1 MWKPKYN
8 WKQSQ
13 AELLYPFYRWE
24 TETQDDPDSKGRSH
38 VSNSGHPGSK
48 VRTLACFWHCVPHQ
62 EARSRVDSRVAVV
75 WCAAPWLT
83 ISPTHHCVSLQL
95 WMAHLA
101 WWQPTSLTQKPW
113 PSQEELWLGKR
124 PGVDVASTL
133 KPSAFDLAVVKCS
146 NRMYNIKR
154 NNTSVENFSNIKQR
168 ARENTFRI
176 IVFLVSF
183 LLKGNSGNWKC
194 STGGSFSKFFCLV
207 RIKFLL
213 K

>member
-1 MWKPKYN
+1 MFSSLQFTEHLSTYNIMWKPKYN

-113 PSQEELWLGKR
+113 PCGSQPSPLWIITSSPTQGREVRSCPR
-124 PGVDVASTL
+124 PSPLWGAS
-133 KPSAFDLAVVKCS
+133 
-146 NRMYNIKR
+146 
-154 NNTSVENFSNIKQR
+154 
-168 ARENTFRI
+168 
-176 IVFLVSF
+176 
-183 LLKGNSGNWKC
+183 
-194 STGGSFSKFFCLV
+194 V
-207 RIKFLL
+207 RL
-213 K
+213 